1 MDIFE
6 IPQES
11 PHGFFAMLTLN
22 NTTYVCPGWHK
33 VPLGTKREQIKLI
46 NLNPTPIQK
55 VKPTSLQKVFKV
67 EGSKPG
73 TIYDVKVFNGNWTC
87 NCPAS
92 KWSRSECKHI
102 RKLKEFEKIKA

>member
-1 MDIFE
+1 MQIFE

-11 PHGFFAMLTLN
+11 ITGYFAMLTLN
-22 NTTYVCPGWHK
+22 GKTYVCPGWHK
-33 VPLGTKREQIKLI
+33 VPLGTKREQIKII
-46 NLNPTPIQK
+46 NL
-55 VKPTSLQKVFKV
+55 KPVEAQPKFKPLQKVFKV

-73 TIYDVKVFNGNWTC
+73 TVYDVKLFNGNWSC

-102 RKLKEFEKIKA
+102 KKLKESEKIIA